1 MAERTVEQVGAP
13 QPEAAPPARRR
24 TRALIVALW
33 AAVLVAVPVVV
44 VVVGHTHRTGQAA
57 SPPSSATASD
67 LPRQSGI
74 PANVATDTAHY
85 MGLSPVPVTAAPD
98 FTLVDQDGHTLS
110 LSSLKGKAVVLTFMD
125 PHCVDI
131 CPIVS
136 QEFLDAYRTLGP
148 SAANVVFVAVNVNS
162 FHATVAD
169 VAGFSAA
176 HRLSTIPS
184 WHFVTGSVAAMQ
196 KVWDAYHVT
205 VAAKTADA
213 DIVHTSI
220 IYFIDPQGRER
231 FVAAPAVDYTSDGTA
246 YLPTN
251 EISAWGQGIAQLSQD
266 LT

>member
-1 MAERTVEQVGAP
+1 MAERTVERVADP
-13 QPEAAPPARRR
+13 RPDPAPPRRR
-24 TRALIVALW
+24 RNTVLIVALW
-33 AAVLVAVPVVV
+33 AAVLVAIPVVV
-44 VVVGHTHRTGQAA
+44 VVVGHTHRAA
-57 SPPSSATASD
+57 VSPPPVATSTD

-74 PANVATDTAHY
+74 PANIPTDTAHY
-85 MGLSPVPVTAAPD
+85 MGLSPVPAAAAPD
-98 FTLVDQDGHTLS
+98 FTLTDQTGHTLTLAS
-110 LSSLKGKAVVLTFMD
+110 LRGKAVVLTFMD

-136 QEFLDAYRTLGP
+136 QEFLDAYRNLGA

-162 FHATVAD
+162 FYPSVPAVA
-169 VAGFSAA
+169 AFSAA

-184 WHFVTGSVAAMQ
+184 WHFVTGNVAAMQ
-196 KVWDAYHVT
+196 KVWDAYHIT
-205 VAAKTADA
+205 VAAKSASA

-220 IYFIDPQGRER
+220 IYFIDPQGQER

-251 EISAWGQGIAQLSQD
+251 EITAWGQGIAQISQD

>member
-1 MAERTVEQVGAP
+1 MAERTVERVVDP
-13 QPEAAPPARRR
+13 QQEPTPPGRRR
-24 TRALIVALW
+24 NVALIAALW

-44 VVVGHTHRTGQAA
+44 VVVGHTHRPAPGA
-57 SPPSSATASD
+57 SPSAVATSTD

-74 PANVATDTAHY
+74 PANIPTDTAHY
-85 MGLSPVPVTAAPD
+85 MGLSPVPATAAPD
-98 FTLVDQDGHTLS
+98 FTLADQNGHTVS
-110 LSSLKGKAVVLTFMD
+110 LAALRGKTVVLTFMD

-136 QEFLDAYRTLGP
+136 QEFLDAYHNLGA

-162 FHATVAD
+162 FYPSVPAVA
-169 VAGFSAA
+169 AFSAA

-196 KVWDAYHVT
+196 KVWDGYHIT
-205 VAAKTADA
+205 VAAKSASA

-220 IYFIDPQGRER
+220 IYFIDPHGQER
-231 FVAAPAVDYTSDGTA
+231 FVAAPAVDYTTDGTA

-251 EISAWGQGIAQLSQD
+251 EITAWGQGIAQLAQD
-266 LT
+266 LG